1 MDVKI
6 ITIEALG
13 LSWSIQ
19 IHVVNGNNSS
29 DPQIAEHTYIDS
41 WDLVEVFYNDG
52 WLSFPADTVEFL
64 LSEHYNELNAIIK
77 NEVLL

>member
-13 LSWSIQ
+13 LSWSIE
-19 IHVVNGNNSS
+19 IHIVKCNDSS
-29 DPQIAEHTYIDS
+29 DPQVSEHSYIDS
-41 WDLVEVFYNDG
+41 WDLVDVFYNDG
-52 WLSFPADTVEFL
+52 WLAFPKDTVDFL
-64 LSEHYNELNAIIK
+64 LSEHYNELSAIIK

>member
-1 MDVKI
+1 MEVKN

-13 LSWSIQ
+13 LSWSID
-19 IHVVNGNNSS
+19 IHIVKCNDSN

-52 WLSFPADTVEFL
+52 WSSFPTDTVEFL

-77 NEVLL
+77 NEGLS